1 MNPLENILLLLGE
14 IKGELVEMRK
24 LHERVARLETWH
36 NWLRGA
42 AWAAMACAFVL
53 KTVLAN

>member
-1 MNPLENILLLLGE
+1 MDVLENILLMLGE

-36 NWLRGA
+36 WWLKG
-42 AWAAMACAFVL
+42 AWAVMAYVVL
-53 KTVLAN
+53 FKATLAH